1 MSSPIDTRGQRLFFA
16 LWPEPAL
23 ASALA
28 AQVPARV
35 LPQFRIAAAELH
47 ITLLFLGYISERQH
61 KAAVEVAE
69 TVRVPPFDLML
80 DRVGQF
86 ARAQVV
92 WLGPQHIPEPLHQ
105 LVDTLRVGLDAV
117 LPPGEIEDE
126 YRPHVTLA
134 RRTFLV
140 PPPRDCTPQLWKV
153 KEFMLMSSTSHETQG
168 SRFTRLERWPLQA

>member
-1 MSSPIDTRGQRLFFA
+1 MSSPIDTRGQRLLFA

-23 ASALA
+23 AGALA

-35 LPQFRIAAAELH
+35 PPQYRIAPAELH

-69 TVRVPPFDLML
+69 TVRIPPFDLML

-92 WLGPQHIPEPLHQ
+92 WLGPQHIPEPLH
-105 LVDTLRVGLDAV
+105 
-117 LPPGEIEDE
+117 
-126 YRPHVTLA
+126 
-134 RRTFLV
+134 
-140 PPPRDCTPQLWKV
+140 
-153 KEFMLMSSTSHETQG
+153 
-168 SRFTRLERWPLQA
+168 